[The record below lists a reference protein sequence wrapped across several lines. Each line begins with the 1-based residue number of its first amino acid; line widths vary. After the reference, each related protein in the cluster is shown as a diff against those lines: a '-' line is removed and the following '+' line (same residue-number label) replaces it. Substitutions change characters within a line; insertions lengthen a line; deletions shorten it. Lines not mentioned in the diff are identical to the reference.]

1 MKKTFHKI
9 GVLALGIVLI
19 ASSCNKLKDFGTTNV
34 DPSATNKPITS
45 ALLTNVL
52 TTVGAFAS
60 SNTSSLYCQYYSETQ
75 YPDISCYALNAATP
89 MANYS
94 GLLYD
99 LQNIIINNTD
109 DATKATAALNGS
121 NNNQIGIARILK
133 AYIFWVQTDRW
144 GDLPYT
150 KALAGDPNVD
160 FDTQETIYKGMI
172 AELTDAIAKFDAGAA
187 VKGDIVYS
195 GDITKWKKLANSMRM
210 LMSLRLSK
218 VYPSATDYAATQF
231 KAALA
236 DGAGSIATNADNFTL
251 VYPGGN
257 FKNPYYNMYDGR
269 KDYGESEPMTTLL
282 TNLGGD
288 GRQSVFR

>member
-269 KDYGESEPMTTLL
+269 KDYGESETMTTPKGLRTL
-282 TNLGGD
+282 PPP
-288 GRQSVFR
+288 QSC